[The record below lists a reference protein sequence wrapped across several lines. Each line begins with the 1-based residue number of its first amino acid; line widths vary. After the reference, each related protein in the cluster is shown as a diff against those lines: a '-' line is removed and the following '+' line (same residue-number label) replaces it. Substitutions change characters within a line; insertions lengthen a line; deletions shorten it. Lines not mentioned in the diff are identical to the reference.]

1 MPALQSCAVLHND
14 NLVHHLE
21 QSIKGCIWAH
31 SIVESSLRKL
41 EGERDGHKM
50 ARSERKRREKG
61 IYILSSHA
69 GPMQDARR
77 LKPKR
82 PKPANCKQE
91 N

>member
-1 MPALQSCAVLHND
+1 MYSSSGAAMLQMSCKPWHKWHARFGA
-14 NLVHHLE
+14 
-21 QSIKGCIWAH
+21 QGKKG
-31 SIVESSLRKL
+31 
-41 EGERDGHKM
+41 
-50 ARSERKRREKG
+50 KG

>member
-1 MPALQSCAVLHND
+1 MGSLTPQKLKCRRIPSGD
-14 NLVHHLE
+14 ISLE
-21 QSIKGCIWAH
+21 
-31 SIVESSLRKL
+31 
-41 EGERDGHKM
+41 ER
-50 ARSERKRREKG
+50 EREKG

-82 PKPANCKQE
+82 PKPSNCKQE

>member
-1 MPALQSCAVLHND
+1 MNTLIDVYFS
-14 NLVHHLE
+14 
-21 QSIKGCIWAH
+21 K
-31 SIVESSLRKL
+31 
-41 EGERDGHKM
+41 
-50 ARSERKRREKG
+50 EKG

>member
-1 MPALQSCAVLHND
+1 MVD
-14 NLVHHLE
+14 
-21 QSIKGCIWAH
+21 
-31 SIVESSLRKL
+31 KL
-41 EGERDGHKM
+41 EEFWSISPYFRLLTE
-50 ARSERKRREKG
+50 SEKG